1 MNNNILLPVQGQS
14 FSCIPNV
21 LFHQFSPFSVAL
33 WNMDHT
39 QVLHT
44 LASENK
50 EVNTF
55 LELCYLCELLTDLFL
70 PSFYFPTAPNAIYSH
85 NFLGL
90 PSMNS

>member
-1 MNNNILLPVQGQS
+1 MNNNILLPVQGPS
-14 FSCIPNV
+14 FSCIPSV
-21 LFHQFSPFSVAL
+21 LLHQFSPFSLAL
-33 WNMDHT
+33 SNMDHT

-70 PSFYFPTAPNAIYSH
+70 PSFYPTAPNAIYSH
-85 NFLGL
+85 NFLML

>member
-14 FSCIPNV
+14 SCILNV
-21 LFHQFSPFSVAL
+21 LLHQFFPFYLAL
-33 WNMDHT
+33 SNMDHT

-70 PSFYFPTAPNAIYSH
+70 PSFYPAAPNAIYSH
-85 NFLGL
+85 NFLML